1 MTKTPLTPSKK
12 ELRQFGL
19 IFGGMAAG
27 VFGLLLPFI
36 FGHSFPLWPWIVA
49 GISWLWALILP
60 ATLLYPFK
68 GWMKIADALG
78 WFNTRLI
85 LGLAF
90 YVVVLPTALIL
101 RLFRKDPMNRELKS
115 SSTTYRIKRN
125 KSSKEHFE
133 RPF

>member
-1 MTKTPLTPSKK
+1 MTKKPLTPSVK

-19 IFGGMAAG
+19 IFGGMASG

-36 FGHSFPLWPWIVA
+36 FGRSFPLWPWIVA
-49 GISWLWALILP
+49 GIAWPWALILP
-60 ATLLYPFK
+60 ATLLYPFR

-78 WFNTRLI
+78 WVNTRLI

-90 YVVVLPTALIL
+90 YVVLLPTALIL
-101 RLFRKDPMNRELKS
+101 RLFGKDPMNRELKS
-115 SSTTYRIKRN
+115 TSTTYRIKST
-125 KSSKEHFE
+125 KPSKEHFE